1 MNKKELIDAVADA
14 AGIAKSAAE
23 QAINGMQQ
31 VIGAALAEGDSVV
44 LTGFGTFSVADRP
57 ARTGVNPRTGEKLNI
72 AARKAVKFKA
82 GKNLAESLN

>member
-23 QAINGMQQ
+23 LAINGMQQ

-57 ARTGVNPRTGEKLNI
+57 ARTGVNPRTGEKLKI